1 MEKVWNNGLT
11 VPNMK
16 EHMKMERNMAKAHC
30 IFKMAVGIK
39 GNLLK
44 IIFKDMACY
53 CWPINENILGNWI
66 MTIHIRRSIRLMH
79 FKNIRILIFSLC
91 IQIKV
96 KINNIRK
103 SGRSWIFIP
112 IQFSKIYFLA
122 SSWFFCC
129 GLHWFSFVVINRSCW
144 I

>member
-44 IIFKDMACY
+44 IIFKDMACIAGQ
-53 CWPINENILGNWI
+53 INENILGN
-66 MTIHIRRSIRLMH
+66 
-79 FKNIRILIFSLC
+79 
-91 IQIKV
+91 
-96 KINNIRK
+96 
-103 SGRSWIFIP
+103 G
-112 IQFSKIYFLA
+112 
-122 SSWFFCC
+122 
-129 GLHWFSFVVINRSCW
+129 
-144 I
+144 